1 MSNYIFSALN
11 ENYNPPVENAFYFF
25 SDKNI
30 FEAAGTWPDNYIE
43 VSDEVYAHFNEQPPE
58 GKMIGSDGKGNPCWV
73 DTPPLSKEQLVSNAE
88 AKKTFLMNDAGNKI
102 APLQDAVDLEIA
114 TDDEKAQLAQW
125 KKYRVLLNRVDTSTA
140 PNISWPDSPS
150 S

>member
-11 ENYNPPVENAFYFF
+11 KNYEPPVANSFYIVSTKQDFI
-25 SDKNI
+25 N
-30 FEAAGTWPDNYIE
+30 AGTWPDDYVE
-43 VSDEVYAHFNEQPPE
+43 VSDEVYAEFNEQPPE
-58 GKMIGSDGKGNPCWV
+58 GKMVGSDKKGYPAWV
-73 DTPPLSKEQLVSNAE
+73 DTPPLSQEQLVSNAQ
-88 AKKTFLMNDAGNKI
+88 AKKDYEMNVAGNKI

-114 TDDEKAQLAQW
+114 TDDEKTQLAQW

-140 PNISWPDSPS
+140 PNIRWPDSPS